1 MISFHKLFFR
11 PFFLFILL
19 KNWVKN
25 SPKTHFTDKN
35 QGKGTETIGGI
46 FLFSRP
52 LLLYLFTIKNPSKW
66 SLLSS
71 FSCIGI
77 SHSSARVF
85 FSTAMQ
91 HTKCLWWTS
100 TGKSFS
106 TFSLGCGKEVLT
118 YLLVLTRSC
127 TACTMPIRTPH
138 RIRIAHTTPKIYSRW
153 CGRPKIF
160 TTITS
165 VSN

>member
-1 MISFHKLFFR
+1 MV
-11 PFFLFILL
+11 LL
-19 KNWVKN
+19 KNWVIS
-25 SPKTHFTDKN
+25 SPKTDFTDKN
-35 QGKGTETIGGI
+35 QCQGTETIGGI

-52 LLLYLFTIKNPSKW
+52 HLLSLFTIKNLSKW

-77 SHSSARVF
+77 SHSFARVF

-118 YLLVLTRSC
+118 YLLEHTRSC
-127 TACTMPIRTPH
+127 TECTMPIRTPH
-138 RIRIAHTTPKIYSRW
+138 RIHIAHTTPKIYFRW

-165 VSN
+165 GSN